1 MKRWN
6 QDRREWEDVMNNRN
20 IILIIILVLLIV
32 LAVLGAVL
40 GVTYYR
46 NNNTNNS
53 NGKSIETF
61 NLTLDDM
68 YCNLKDSKRIM
79 KVRIT
84 IETSNKNTFE
94 SLNSKQFLIRDDINK
109 IIRNKTEDEIEGEEG
124 QTTLQK
130 EIKES
135 LVNLFNDN
143 TITNIYF
150 NDLIIQ

>member
-1 MKRWN
+1 
-6 QDRREWEDVMNNRN
+6 MNNRN

>member
-1 MKRWN
+1 
-6 QDRREWEDVMNNRN
+6 MNNRN

-40 GVTYYR
+40 GVIYYR